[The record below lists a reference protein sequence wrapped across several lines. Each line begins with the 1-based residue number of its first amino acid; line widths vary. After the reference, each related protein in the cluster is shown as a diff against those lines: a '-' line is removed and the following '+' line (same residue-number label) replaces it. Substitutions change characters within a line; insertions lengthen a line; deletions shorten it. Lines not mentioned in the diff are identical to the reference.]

1 MPPRL
6 SYALLQT
13 IQLRYS
19 LGYTAHKMHV
29 TTGVS
34 VSHCHTLLARFRKTG
49 SVHSIEPPKKRG
61 PKAIITRSM
70 LEDIHNILL
79 HRPCVYLEE
88 IQFFLLDYHQFWCH
102 VSTIYRA
109 IKEKIR
115 FTRKAVQRTAK
126 QRNHPLR
133 HLFWQRMG
141 NYEGNQLVFADETA
155 VNERTMLRRFGYAP
169 KGNQQ
174 WFLLSYDAR
183 SGGAFYLLTH
193 LTAFSIIP

>member
-6 SYALLQT
+6 SDTVLNT

-19 LGYTAHKMHV
+19 LGYSANEMHI
-29 TTGVS
+29 TTGAS
-34 VSHCHTLLARFRKTG
+34 IATCQRLRARFLRTG
-49 SVHSIEPPKKRG
+49 SVHRTEPPKKRG
-61 PKAIITRSM
+61 PRPIITRSM

-126 QRNHPLR
+126 QQNNPLR
-133 HLFWQRMG
+133 YLFWQRID
-141 NYEGNQLVFADETA
+141 NYKDN
-155 VNERTMLRRFGYAP
+155 
-169 KGNQQ
+169 
-174 WFLLSYDAR
+174 
-183 SGGAFYLLTH
+183 
-193 LTAFSIIP
+193 